1 MSATSTSRGRDEGPP
16 PAVDQEVAI
25 EGLFPTVL
33 VSIVETVS
41 GDLITVSPPRI
52 GGVELPL
59 GVRQEFT
66 LSYRVRSVRC
76 EVSCVVVREP
86 SSAERV
92 YVLRMMGTPRRIQR
106 RGEVRVPTT
115 MEVVLRCVPDGGEE
129 PPPPVIGT
137 TVDLSVGGVHCV
149 CDSEFKVG
157 EMVSI
162 ILNCADFGA
171 LGATIEVIRCSRD
184 ADTHA
189 WRIGA
194 RFAVI
199 DPGERR
205 RLSAYLLDRQRLLR
219 RREVG
224 LE

>member
-1 MSATSTSRGRDEGPP
+1 MSATSTSRGRDAGPP

-33 VSIVETVS
+33 VSMVETVS

-52 GGVELPL
+52 GGVDRPL
-59 GVRQEFT
+59 GVKQEFT

-76 EVSCVVVREP
+76 EVPCVVVRAP
-86 SSAERV
+86 SSDERV
-92 YVLRMMGTPRRIQR
+92 YVLRMTGTPRRIQR

-115 MEVVLRCVPDGGEE
+115 IEAVLRGVMDGREE

-137 TVDLSVGGVHCV
+137 TVDLSVGGVHLA

-162 ILNCADFGA
+162 ALNCADFGT
-171 LGATIEVIRCSRD
+171 LGATIEVVRSSRD
-184 ADTHA
+184 PDACV

-199 DPGERR
+199 EPGERR